1 MRPFNVMN
9 LTAHHSL
16 IVRKWHVAAIL
27 MVGICAFE
35 ADTSLAQRPVHMF
48 DPFYRGE
55 SAVRTFYDQ
64 YAITAEISYRPPG
77 LLQNETNATAAGVGA
92 NPIGLNLH
100 FGYQLSDHLELG
112 AFVDATGNAAGR
124 TLGLSWVTI
133 KYLKHQEGT
142 DYAVRLALD
151 PSSDGRSGFPQA
163 DLGFLY
169 TSPMSKN
176 VTADYAFGVRRVQ
189 IGFQEIVPS
198 APVLINPG
206 DPIVSP
212 PGASNELLRG
222 RARGWEIHGSW
233 SHNILFDPAGSNM
246 FVAFMAEA
254 GTYDMVEWN
263 VSSVEDGNERRMSE
277 YRGGALWIRSGI
289 EIERP
294 TYQFA
299 PFLSIPFRQWSP
311 SEGDWP
317 KSKVKLGL
325 RLMLR

>member
-1 MRPFNVMN
+1 MLFKPK
-9 LTAHHSL
+9 AHGFH
-16 IVRKWHVAAIL
+16 
-27 MVGICAFE
+27 FE
-35 ADTSLAQRPVHMF
+35 MLKCMLVFGVCLWGWCCFGVQIASAQRPVYMF

-64 YAITAEISYRPPG
+64 YAITAELSYRPPG
-77 LLQNETNATAAGVGA
+77 LLQNETNAVAAGVGA

-100 FGYQLSDHLELG
+100 LGYQLFEHLELG

-124 TLGLSWVTI
+124 TLGLSWITL

-142 DYAVRLALD
+142 DYAIRLALD

-163 DLGFLY
+163 DLGFLF
-169 TSPMSKN
+169 TSPMSAN
-176 VTADYAFGVRRVQ
+176 VTADFAFGVRRVQ

-198 APVLINPG
+198 APVLIDPG
-206 DPIVSP
+206 DPIVTA

-233 SHNILFDPAGSNM
+233 SHNILFDPAGSNL

-254 GTYDMVEWN
+254 GTYDMLEWN
-263 VSSVEDGNERRMSE
+263 VSSEASDARRVTE

-294 TYQFA
+294 AYQFA
-299 PFLSIPFRQWSP
+299 PLLSVPFRQWAP
-311 SEGDWP
+311 NEGDWP
-317 KSKVKLGL
+317 RAKVRLGL